1 MKKYCK
7 KCNKSYDSKQ
17 NFCPECGNQLSSE
30 DSELAEDAVVD
41 TNSESS
47 KADSANNTSVFKVSK
62 LKIAAGIVLL
72 VFVGA
77 GIGVGIGVITS
88 SRQPVRQ
95 NAQQQSVDS
104 GSKDSS
110 GPSDSSDSS
119 GSSSSDNS
127 KSDDASKE
135 NQMKQ
140 AVYEQYSNVTDNAS
154 NYFSELGLPNKSVQY
169 EYSLV
174 YMDPK
179 NPQIPQLLLKQKY
192 EGEMSRIVIFNFDE
206 SGSQAFKIQT
216 VLAEG
221 AASAGGSRASLQ
233 MKNDRSGLI
242 ATVWH
247 SVTGEAN
254 MSRYVV
260 SGHGV
265 SSTTEW
271 EGKIDQAPKDSTTTD
286 IDWYLAT
293 DKSGLDQ
300 LK

>member
-17 NFCPECGNQLSSE
+17 NFCPECGNQLSE

-62 LKIAAGIVLL
+62 LKIVAGIVLL

-95 NAQQQSVDS
+95 NAQQQQSVDS

-110 GPSDSSDSS
+110 GP
-119 GSSSSDNS
+119 SSSDNS

-135 NQMKQ
+135 DQMKQ
-140 AVYEQYSNVTDNAS
+140 AVYEQYSSVIDNAS
-154 NYFSELGLPNKSVQY
+154 NYFSELSIPNKSVQY

-233 MKNDRSGLI
+233 VKNDGSGLI
-242 ATVWH
+242 ETVWH

-260 SGHGV
+260 SGHDV